1 MLTLYLSLIDEADSK
16 SKFEEIYLSYRKQ
29 MLALALSILHNEE
42 DAEDVVHNVFLCI
55 ATKHMTFVSSIEN
68 STDLRNYLLKATKN
82 TALNEIK
89 KKSRTDIPLDAVIDY
104 DNEKPLVLSDDEFVN
119 LLCEKMEYENVVKAI
134 QSISEPYKDALYYHF
149 VLELSVPDTA
159 KHLDRK
165 TETVK
170 KQLQRGKK
178 LLLELLAREEN

>member
-1 MLTLYLSLIDEADSK
+1 MLTLYLNLIDETNSK

-29 MLALALSILHNEE
+29 MLALSLSILHNEE

-55 ATKHMTFVSSIEN
+55 ATKHMAFISSIEN
-68 STDLRNYLLKATKN
+68 SNDLRNYLLKATKN

-89 KKSRTDIPLDAVIDY
+89 KKTRTNIPLDSVIDY
-104 DNEKPLVLSDDEFVN
+104 DKGKPLVLSDDEFVD
-119 LLCEKMEYENVVKAI
+119 LLCTKMEYTNVVKAI
-134 QSISEPYKDALYYHF
+134 QSIGEPYKDVLYYHF

-159 KHLDRK
+159 KHLNRK
-165 TETVK
+165 TDTVK

-178 LLLELLAREEN
+178 LLLELLTREEN

>member
-1 MLTLYLSLIDEADSK
+1 MLTLYLSLIDETNNK

-29 MLALALSILHNEE
+29 MLALAVSILHNEE

-55 ATKHMTFVSSIEN
+55 ATKHMSFVSSIEN

-89 KKSRTDIPLDAVIDY
+89 KKSRTNIPLDTVIDY
-104 DNEKPLVLSDDEFVN
+104 NNEKPLVLSDDEFID

-149 VLELSVPDTA
+149 VLELSVPDAA
-159 KHLDRK
+159 KHLGRK

>member
-1 MLTLYLSLIDEADSK
+1 MLTLYLNLIDETNSK

-29 MLALALSILHNEE
+29 MLALSLSILHNEE

-55 ATKHMTFVSSIEN
+55 ATKHMAFISSIEN
-68 STDLRNYLLKATKN
+68 SNDLRNYLLKATKN

-89 KKSRTDIPLDAVIDY
+89 KKTRTNIPLDSVIDY
-104 DNEKPLVLSDDEFVN
+104 DKEKPLVLSDDEFVD
-119 LLCEKMEYENVVKAI
+119 LLCTKMEYTNVVKAI
-134 QSISEPYKDALYYHF
+134 QSIGEPYKDVLYYHF

-159 KHLDRK
+159 KHLNRK

-178 LLLELLAREEN
+178 LLLELLTREEN